1 MKLWDWLDEITVKKT
16 PASQFS
22 TEDWDSW
29 NSYMVHR
36 FISMGKGNIEIS
48 NMAQRFLPTDKI
60 GIYNFYCNMIPKK
73 KVWNKYIKSNIKG
86 KNKELVEIIANY
98 FECGSHEADDYIDVI
113 GKDKVKNIRKSMGI
127 EKKEITKLFKI

>member
-22 TEDWDSW
+22 SEDWDSW

-36 FISMGKGNIEIS
+36 FMSMGKNNIEIS

-60 GIYNFYCNMIPKK
+60 GIYNFYCNMIPRK
-73 KVWNKYIKSNIKG
+73 KVWNKYIKSGVKG
-86 KNKELVEIIANY
+86 KNKELVEVIANY
-98 FECGSHEADDYIDVI
+98 FEVGSHEADDYIDVI
-113 GKDKVKNIRKSMGI
+113 GKDEVKNILKSIGI
-127 EKKEITKLFKI
+127 EKKEITKLFKT

>member
-22 TEDWDSW
+22 SEDWDSW

-36 FISMGKGNIEIS
+36 FISMGKNNIEIS
-48 NMAQRFLPTDKI
+48 NIAQRMQPTDKI
-60 GIYNFYCNMIPKK
+60 GIYNFYCNAIPKK

-86 KNKELVEIIANY
+86 KNKELVKIISNY
-98 FECGSHEADDYIDVI
+98 FECGSYEADNYIDVLGKDEIKNILKSI
-113 GKDKVKNIRKSMGI
+113 GK

>member
-22 TEDWDSW
+22 SEDWDSW

-36 FISMGKGNIEIS
+36 FMSMGKGNIEIS

-60 GIYNFYCNMIPKK
+60 GIYNFYCNMIPRK
-73 KVWNKYIKSNIKG
+73 KVWNKYIKSSIKG

-113 GKDKVKNIRKSMGI
+113 GKDEVKNILKSIGI

>member
-60 GIYNFYCNMIPKK
+60 GIYNFYCNMIKKK

-98 FECGSHEADDYIDVI
+98 FECGSHEADNYIDVI
-113 GKDKVKNIRKSMGI
+113 GKGGVKNILKSIGI

>member
-16 PASQFS
+16 PSSQFS
-22 TEDWDSW
+22 SEDWDSW

-36 FISMGKGNIEIS
+36 FMSMGVNNIKIS
-48 NMAQRFLPTDKI
+48 NMAQRFPPTDKI

-86 KNKELVEIIANY
+86 KNKELVGVIANY
-98 FECGSHEADDYIDVI
+98 FECGSYEADNYIDII
-113 GKDKVKNIRKSMGI
+113 GKDGIKNILKSIGK
-127 EKKEITKLFKI
+127 EKKEITQLFKI

>member
-22 TEDWDSW
+22 SEDWDSW

-36 FISMGKGNIEIS
+36 FMSMGKGNIEIS

-60 GIYNFYCNMIPKK
+60 GIYNFYCNMIPRK
-73 KVWNKYIKSNIKG
+73 KVWNKYIKPSIKG
-86 KNKELVEIIANY
+86 KNKELVEIVANY

-113 GKDKVKNIRKSMGI
+113 GKDEVKNILKSIGI
-127 EKKEITKLFKI
+127 EKKEITKLFKT

>member
-1 MKLWDWLDEITVKKT
+1 MKLWDWLDEITVKKS

-36 FISMGKGNIEIS
+36 FMSMGKGNIEIS

-60 GIYNFYCNMIPKK
+60 GIYNFYCNMIPRK
-73 KVWNKYIKSNIKG
+73 KVWNKYIKSSIKG

-113 GKDKVKNIRKSMGI
+113 GKDEVKNILKSIGI